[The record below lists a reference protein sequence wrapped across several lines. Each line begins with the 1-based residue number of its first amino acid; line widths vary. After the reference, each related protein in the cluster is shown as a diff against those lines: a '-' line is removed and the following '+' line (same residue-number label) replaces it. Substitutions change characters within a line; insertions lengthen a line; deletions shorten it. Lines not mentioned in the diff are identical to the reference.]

1 MSSTDP
7 SSRFISESAIDDARK
22 ERQDAWKKAYESGT
36 VPPADPDYES
46 RTLYEQLQE
55 QRTKKSE
62 AMAES
67 RRFANQI
74 RMLDDGETEFLD
86 SIDEHEREQQLARK
100 REEMAALAEFKDK
113 VAERQQRPVGRA
125 LPKNQ
130 AKPLPNQTK
139 LGSVRTSSILSKI
152 SGSVR
157 RREQSTPIVEHTQAV
172 EADDDGARK
181 RQKSDGGSQLLS
193 ALASYASDSDSD

>member
-1 MSSTDP
+1 MSGTDP

-22 ERQDAWKKAYESGT
+22 EREDAWKKAYESGT
-36 VPPADPDYES
+36 APPADPDYES

-86 SIDEHEREQQLARK
+86 SVDEHEREQQVARK

-113 VAERQQRPVGRA
+113 VAERQQQHVGRA
-125 LPKNQ
+125 LPKSQ
-130 AKPLPNQTK
+130 AKLQSQTK
-139 LGSVRTSSILSKI
+139 SGSVRTSSILSKI

-157 RREQSTPIVEHTQAV
+157 RREQSTPIVEHTQYKV
-172 EADDDGARK
+172 DDDGARK
-181 RQKSDGGSQLLS
+181 RQKSDGGSQLLN

>member
-22 ERQDAWKKAYESGT
+22 EREDAWKKAYESGT
-36 VPPADPDYES
+36 APPADPDYES

-55 QRTKKSE
+55 QRTKKNE

-86 SIDEHEREQQLARK
+86 SVDEHEREQQVARK

-113 VAERQQRPVGRA
+113 VAERQQQHVGRA
-125 LPKNQ
+125 LPKSQ
-130 AKPLPNQTK
+130 AKLQSQTK
-139 LGSVRTSSILSKI
+139 SGSVRTSSILSKI

-157 RREQSTPIVEHTQAV
+157 RREQSTPIVEHTQ
-172 EADDDGARK
+172 DKCR
-181 RQKSDGGSQLLS
+181 
-193 ALASYASDSDSD
+193 

>member
-22 ERQDAWKKAYESGT
+22 EREDAWKKAYESGT
-36 VPPADPDYES
+36 APPADPDYES

-86 SIDEHEREQQLARK
+86 SVDEHEREQQVARK

-113 VAERQQRPVGRA
+113 VAERQQRPVERA

-130 AKPLPNQTK
+130 AKQGQTK
-139 LGSVRTSSILSKI
+139 SGSVRTSSILSKI

-157 RREQSTPIVEHTQAV
+157 RREQSTPIVEHAQKI
-172 EADDDGARK
+172 DDDGARK
-181 RQKSDGGSQLLS
+181 RQKSDGGSQLLN